1 VTPPNINDDV
11 VTAVRDFCQRELA
24 PQAAHIDQTATFAG
38 IHLPALAE
46 MGLTGINLP
55 ARYGGAELNAHTLF
69 ACIAA
74 VAGACGSTASMLTAH
89 FLATDSLKYGASD
102 AQKEAWLPAAAAGR
116 HLGGFALSEPAAG
129 SNPAEMTTTATL
141 AGDTYHLQ
149 GVKHFISNAA
159 HADFLIVYAKT
170 DASAGARG
178 ISAFYVDAKQAGIT
192 GGIKFGAPERT
203 MGLRGGHVFEVAF
216 DTRIPR
222 DSLLGAENKG
232 FRLALQVLDAGRL
245 DIAACC
251 IGIAQAAFDA
261 ARDWANTRHVDG
273 QPISAK
279 QGISWML
286 SDMAVDLHA
295 AQALAERAN
304 DKREAGAPFSLE
316 SSITKLHA
324 SEMAGRVTDRALQI
338 HGGYGY
344 MSELPLERYA
354 RDARIMRIYEGSSEI
369 QRNIIAR
376 AVLRG

>member
-1 VTPPNINDDV
+1 VTPPNINDDI

-74 VAGACGSTASMLTAH
+74 VAGACASTASMLTAH

-129 SNPAEMTTTATL
+129 SNPAEMTTTATRT
-141 AGDTYHLQ
+141 GDTYHLQ

-170 DASAGARG
+170 DASAGAKG

-203 MGLRGGHVFEVAF
+203 MGLRGGHVFEVSF
-216 DTRIPR
+216 DVHIPR
-222 DSLLGAENKG
+222 DSLLGVENKG

-251 IGIAQAAFDA
+251 IGIAQAAFNA
-261 ARDWANTRHVDG
+261 ALAWANTRHVDG
-273 QPISAK
+273 QPIGTK

-295 AQALAERAN
+295 AQALSDRAN
-304 DKREAGAPFSLE
+304 DKRDAGEPFSLE
-316 SSITKLHA
+316 SSIAKLHA
-324 SEMAGRVTDRALQI
+324 SEAAGRVTDRALQI

-344 MSELPLERYA
+344 MSELPLERHA
-354 RDARIMRIYEGSSEI
+354 RDVRIMRIYEGSSEI

-376 AVLRG
+376 TVLQG